1 MWCRAAFKA
10 GGKREGKNS
19 THTYTHPREG
29 GKNHLAFK
37 MDIAEGI
44 KVSVKILACHGYL
57 KSTTRGESQSKSE
70 KDGWYH

>member
-1 MWCRAAFKA
+1 
-10 GGKREGKNS
+10 
-19 THTYTHPREG
+19 
-29 GKNHLAFK
+29 

-70 KDGWYH
+70 KDRWYHRESAKLFFSQQVDIETTADAALPL